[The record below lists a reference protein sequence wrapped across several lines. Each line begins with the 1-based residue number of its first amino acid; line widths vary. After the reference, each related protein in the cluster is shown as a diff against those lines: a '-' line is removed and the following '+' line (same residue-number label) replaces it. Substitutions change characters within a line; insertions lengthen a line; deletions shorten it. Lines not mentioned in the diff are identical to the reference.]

1 MARPWLWTA
10 APSSPMATST
20 ATPPIPA
27 STLISVRPR
36 GREPEILLLK
46 RSAQARFMPNAY
58 VFAGGALDAN
68 DAVGIGSLCPSFSD
82 AQASKHL
89 SLPQGGLKFYMAAIR
104 ESFEECGL
112 LHAIDGGGNFVDLN
126 SRPRAE
132 LHDMRS
138 QLSAGRIDLASLCT
152 GEQWRLAPEQL
163 FFYSHWITPPGPRR
177 RFDTRFF
184 IAAAPPRQSASL
196 AGTEMSDLVWRTPAE
211 ALSQHA
217 DGELLLM
224 LPTHAVLS
232 EMAQF
237 DDIESL
243 LEFAS
248 RRTGVVPITPELP
261 PI

>member
-1 MARPWLWTA
+1 
-10 APSSPMATST
+10 MATS
-20 ATPPIPA
+20 AVTPPVPA

-36 GREPEILLLK
+36 GRAPEILLLK
-46 RSAQARFMPNAY
+46 RSAQARFMPNAH

-68 DAVGIGSLCPSFSD
+68 DAVGIGGLCPAFSD

-89 SLPQGGLKFYMAAIR
+89 NLPQGGLKFYMAAIR

-112 LHAIDGGGNFVDLN
+112 LHATDDGGNFVDLD

-132 LHDMRS
+132 LHAIRS
-138 QLSAGRIDLASLCT
+138 RVSAGRIDLASLCT
-152 GEQWRLAPEQL
+152 EERWRLAPEQL
-163 FFYSHWITPPGPRR
+163 FFYSHWITPPGSHR

-184 IAAAPPRQSASL
+184 IAAAPSGQSACL
-196 AGTEMSDLVWRTPAE
+196 AGSEMSELIWRTPAE

-217 DGELLLM
+217 DGRLLLM

-237 DDIESL
+237 DNIDSL
-243 LEFAS
+243 LAFAS
-248 RRTGVVPITPELP
+248 RRTGVVPITPEMP
-261 PI
+261 PV